1 MGDIITHNQFKAS
14 FDPAGRTMQLTL
26 IKDGIELGSVEM
38 DAREASR
45 IAGIILGAAR
55 EAHRI
60 SGKPDQKS
68 DKDDLTVIIP
78 SGLNVAPGRKPD
90 NVIAVFHFG
99 ETALGIELPN
109 DNAQILAQRLM
120 TSAAGGPPQ

>member
-60 SGKPDQKS
+60 SGK
-68 DKDDLTVIIP
+68 
-78 SGLNVAPGRKPD
+78 R
-90 NVIAVFHFG
+90 
-99 ETALGIELPN
+99 
-109 DNAQILAQRLM
+109 
-120 TSAAGGPPQ
+120 